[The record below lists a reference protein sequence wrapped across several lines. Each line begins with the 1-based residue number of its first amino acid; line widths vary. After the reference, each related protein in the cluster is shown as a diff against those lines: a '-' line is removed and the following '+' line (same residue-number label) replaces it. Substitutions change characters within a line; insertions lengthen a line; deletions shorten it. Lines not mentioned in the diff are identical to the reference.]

1 MEVGVAQAILAIVG
15 SVAILAWPILVM
27 LLRAAV
33 EGRRWRNRLMA
44 RAWISAWFAGSGIWV
59 VAAWITVIVLI
70 RLLTGTILA
79 DQPAVEV
86 MSWVLI
92 IAAMVVIIPFSWRA
106 PKEPKG

>member
-1 MEVGVAQAILAIVG
+1 MEVGAAQAIIAIVG

-59 VAAWITVIVLI
+59 VAAWITAIVLI
-70 RLLTGTILA
+70 RLLTGTVLA
-79 DQPAVEV
+79 DQPAVEI
-86 MSWVLI
+86 MSWVMI
-92 IAAMVVIIPFSWRA
+92 IAAMLIMIPFAWRA
-106 PKEPKG
+106 PKEPRS